1 MNTGRQ
7 TVMDLVE
14 EAKKRAVL
22 LLVCV
27 FGLSYLMSLTSSSVW
42 VNLPAAAS
50 LIVFLRYISLDI
62 DMRRR
67 TVVGDKKSSASDLS
81 QKKSI
86 VEVDYSHET
95 SDWRRKVNSPVEA
108 AMDQFTRHLI
118 SEWVADLWYSRI
130 TPDKAGPEVL
140 VDTMNSVLGEI
151 AFRAR
156 DVNLIDFLTRDIV
169 NLICSHL
176 ELYRFFQAKIKQHE
190 LRKLPIDLW
199 DRQLKLVLAAENKLH
214 PALFSADAEHKVLQH
229 LMSGL
234 MSLTFK
240 EEDLRCSFFR
250 RTVRELL
257 ACAVIRPVLNLAN
270 PRFINE
276 RIESVVLSRTQKADR
291 AVTPLAQETT
301 SVKPNGPTARITGD
315 YFSGI
320 IDHTVGVELVPLK
333 HNHSVNPSA
342 DHSGEWGQMLDI
354 MSKRKTQALAP
365 EHFENMWTK
374 GRNYKRKEGADRLEK
389 QRVENASEGISD
401 ASACMSVSSNY
412 QFPDAQDDRSER
424 KVDSLQLKDQVVES
438 LHNYTADDDESNV
451 VTGLDSPGTKVW
463 DSKNTRNAI
472 VSRIRHPLESS
483 EVHPG
488 KTNNTAVDDWGRIY
502 SGASASSSASY
513 ISASCPH
520 NSLESPINSVL
531 SDSFLKL
538 RCEVLGANIVKS
550 GSGLFAVYSI
560 SVTDV
565 NNNNWSIKRRFRH
578 FEELHR
584 RLKEFPEY
592 NLSLPPKHFLSSGL
606 DAPLIQE
613 RSKLLDKYLK
623 KLLQL
628 PTVSGSI
635 EVWDFLSVDSQTYVF
650 LDSLSIRQTLSVPPN
665 LSAPILD
672 LVDVIFQLQDGGWI
686 RRQAFWVAKQILQLG
701 MGDAFDDWLIEKI
714 QLLRKGSVIAS
725 AVERIEKI
733 LWPDGIFITKHP
745 KRRRPA
751 PTSSPKEGDPQ
762 KNDQMANSLLTP
774 EQQLEADRRAKFV
787 YELMIDNAPS
797 ALVGLVGRKEYE
809 QGAHDLYFFLQSPV
823 CMKHLAIELLEL
835 LLLSG
840 FPELDDV
847 VRQCHEEKE
856 KFGVFEGT

>member
-42 VNLPAAAS
+42 ANLPAAAS

-67 TVVGDKKSSASDLS
+67 TAVGDKKSSANDLS

-95 SDWRRKVNSPVEA
+95 SDWRRKVNSPAVET

-118 SEWVADLWYSRI
+118 SEWVTDLWYSRI

-156 DVNLIDFLTRDIV
+156 D
-169 NLICSHL
+169 
-176 ELYRFFQAKIKQHE
+176 AKIKQHE

-214 PALFSADAEHKVLQH
+214 PALFSADAEHK
-229 LMSGL
+229 
-234 MSLTFK
+234 
-240 EEDLRCSFFR
+240 
-250 RTVRELL
+250 
-257 ACAVIRPVLNLAN
+257 
-270 PRFINE
+270 
-276 RIESVVLSRTQKADR
+276 ADR
-291 AVTPLAQETT
+291 AVTPLAQEAT

-342 DHSGEWGQMLDI
+342 DHVQKSTYLLPRDPSYNFAKHSVGMNNTNSMPLNIASGTAGSSQNGSFLPSGTQAVDGRITSGQRSGEWGQMLDI

-374 GRNYKRKEGADRLEK
+374 GRNYKRKEGANRLEK
-389 QRVENASEGISD
+389 QPVENVSEGISD
-401 ASACMSVSSNY
+401 VSACMSVSSNY

-424 KVDSLQLKDQVVES
+424 KVDSLQHKDQVVES
-438 LHNYTADDDESNV
+438 PHNYTGKNGLHHLKAESYEGTLNQDLIQDDSELDSESSYSTDDDESNN

-488 KTNNTAVDDWGRIY
+488 KTNSKDLNCHRRTSRTRLARKRSRIGSQKLSTWQEVERTSFLLGDGRDVLNPSKGDVREDEFSDDTAVDDWGRIY

-560 SVTDV
+560 SVTD
-565 NNNNWSIKRRFRH
+565 
-578 FEELHR
+578 
-584 RLKEFPEY
+584 
-592 NLSLPPKHFLSSGL
+592 
-606 DAPLIQE
+606 
-613 RSKLLDKYLK
+613 

-635 EVWDFLSVDSQTYVF
+635 EVWDFLSVDSQT
-650 LDSLSIRQTLSVPPN
+650 DIIR
-665 LSAPILD
+665 
-672 LVDVIFQLQDGGWI
+672 
-686 RRQAFWVAKQILQLG
+686 
-701 MGDAFDDWLIEKI
+701 
-714 QLLRKGSVIAS
+714 
-725 AVERIEKI
+725 
-733 LWPDGIFITKHP
+733 
-745 KRRRPA
+745 
-751 PTSSPKEGDPQ
+751 
-762 KNDQMANSLLTP
+762 
-774 EQQLEADRRAKFV
+774 
-787 YELMIDNAPS
+787 
-797 ALVGLVGRKEYE
+797 
-809 QGAHDLYFFLQSPV
+809 
-823 CMKHLAIELLEL
+823 
-835 LLLSG
+835 
-840 FPELDDV
+840 
-847 VRQCHEEKE
+847 
-856 KFGVFEGT
+856 